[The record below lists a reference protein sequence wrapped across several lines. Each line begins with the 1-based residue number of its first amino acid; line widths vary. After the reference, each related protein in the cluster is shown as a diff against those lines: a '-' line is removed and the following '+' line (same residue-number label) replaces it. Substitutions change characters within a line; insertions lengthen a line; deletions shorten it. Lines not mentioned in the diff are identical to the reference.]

1 MSETKRRVLFA
12 LHHLGDRVIP
22 YVKQFE
28 EAGFDVSVNPRARP
42 YTEEGLI
49 AALPGVFATV
59 AADEPYTDRVFRAAK
74 DLRVVA
80 RWGVGYD
87 NVDVP
92 AATRHGVVIAM
103 AFGANHEAVAD
114 GTLALMGALG
124 ENLLQH
130 HLRVK
135 DGGWGADPHPGLW
148 RSTVGIVGL
157 GRIGKVV
164 ARRCR
169 GFEMRILA
177 YDAVQDQGFADAH
190 DITFV
195 PLEVLLREADF
206 VTLHAPHVAETENLI
221 TRERLALMKPTAFL
235 INTAR
240 GPLVDE
246 EALYEALKS
255 RRIAGAGLDTFRREP
270 PIRSPLLTLD
280 NVVLSPHSLGNSL
293 KAQTMMGERCLKAI
307 MAVARGGSPEP
318 EYVLNPGAL
327 K

>member
-1 MSETKRRVLFA
+1 MSETHRRVLFT
-12 LHHLGDRVIP
+12 LHHLGERVIA

-28 EAGFDVSVNPRARP
+28 EAGFAVAVNPRARP
-42 YTEEGLI
+42 YTEEELI

-74 DLRVVA
+74 DLRIVA

-87 NVDVP
+87 NIDVP

-114 GTLALMGALG
+114 GALALMAALG
-124 ENLLQH
+124 ENLVQH

-135 DGGWGADPHPGLW
+135 GGGWGAEAHPGLW

-157 GRIGKVV
+157 GRIGKAV

-169 GFEMRILA
+169 GFGMRIMA
-177 YDAVQDQGFADAH
+177 YDTVQDRGFADAH
-190 DITFV
+190 GITFV

-206 VTLHAPHVAETENLI
+206 VTLHAPHLPETENLI

-240 GPLVDE
+240 GSLVDE
-246 EALYEALKS
+246 EALYDALKS
-255 RRIAGAGLDTFRREP
+255 RCIAGAGLDTFRREP

-293 KAQTMMGERCLKAI
+293 TAEAAMGDRCLKAI
-307 MAVARGGSPEP
+307 VAVARGDSPGA
-318 EYVLNPGAL
+318 EYVLNQGPF